1 MKRRHWISIETHKK
15 FYRARSE
22 FADWTDREWKHPVSC
37 FFLQVWGFLMFVFL
51 GLASLLLGV
60 GSHKNAFPELYLND
74 EKRGPIR
81 FKYSLTLFVRE
92 KGWILPVMFALL
104 FVSVVEPFN
113 PYFFTSPLLY
123 YTINGAALVVGG
135 LCGGF
140 VCMRLF
146 SWMRERTIWLSEW
159 QRRYPEDK

>member
-37 FFLQVWGFLMFVFL
+37 FLLQVWGFLMFVIL

-60 GSHKNAFPELYLND
+60 GSHKNAFPELYQND
-74 EKRGPIR
+74 EKRRPIR
-81 FKYSLTLFVRE
+81 FKYSLTSFVE
-92 KGWILPVMFALL
+92 GKGWILFVVFALL
-104 FVSVVEPFN
+104 FVSVADAFN
-113 PYFFTSPLLY
+113 PFYLTSSFIY
-123 YTINGAALVVGG
+123 YVINGVALFAGWWGG
-135 LCGGF
+135 VF
-140 VCMRLF
+140 VYLRLV

-159 QRRYPEDK
+159 QRRCPDDK